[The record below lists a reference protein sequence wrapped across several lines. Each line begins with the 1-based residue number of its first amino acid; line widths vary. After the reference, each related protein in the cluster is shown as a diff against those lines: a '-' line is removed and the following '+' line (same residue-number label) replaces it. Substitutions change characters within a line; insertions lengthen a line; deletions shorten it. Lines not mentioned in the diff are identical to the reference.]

1 MLLFRIRYLLLSSCL
16 FLLVSCSPVYQQMQT
31 ASGDYGE
38 LAQFKPAFSVA
49 LYKTE
54 VDVVGNHLG
63 GLLLIKKMPDS
74 SIRMVFSNEMGFKFF
89 DFEFAADGNF
99 KVYSITKKM
108 NKKAVITTL
117 RKDFE
122 LILMEHLDSAALTI
136 RTNNGLKYYVFPQAT
151 GYNYYITNSTG
162 DELVRME
169 RVSKRKTVVQAIMKD
184 YRNGIPDTIGIS
196 HKTFNFTIGLKRIE
210 R

>member
-1 MLLFRIRYLLLSSCL
+1 MLPFRIHYLLSGSCL
-16 FLLVSCSPVYQQMQT
+16 LLLLGCSPMYRQMHT
-31 ASGDYGE
+31 ATGNIGG
-38 LAQFKPAFSVA
+38 LAKFKPAFNVA

-54 VDVVGNHLG
+54 VDVVGNHLS
-63 GLLLIKKMPDS
+63 GLLLIKKMQDS

-89 DFEFAADGNF
+89 DFEFTPDRNF
-99 KVYSITKKM
+99 KIYSVIKQM
-108 NKKAVITTL
+108 NKKAVIKTL

-122 LILMEHLDSAALTI
+122 LILMERLDSAALSV
-136 RTNNGLKYYVFPQAT
+136 RTNNGLIYYVFPQT
-151 GYNYYITNSTG
+151 KGYNYYITDSTG
-162 DELVRME
+162 ENLVRIE

-184 YRNGIPDTIGIS
+184 YMNGIPDTIGIS